1 MERKIFARNAIVQ
14 YRTGQSAV
22 ACAERH
28 LNTQVA
34 ALEATI
40 AYCEAHRQRYE
51 EKAKALEA
59 ICGELQLRRARP
71 N

>member
-1 MERKIFARNAIVQ
+1 MERKIFAGNAMLQ
-14 YRTGQSAV
+14 YRNGQSAV

-28 LNTQVA
+28 LNMQVA

-40 AYCEAHRQRYE
+40 AYCETHRQRYE

-59 ICGELQLRRARP
+59 MCAELQLRKARP

>member
-1 MERKIFARNAIVQ
+1 MERQVFARNAIVQ
-14 YRTGQSAV
+14 GRNGQSTV

-34 ALEATI
+34 ALDATI
-40 AYCEAHRQRYE
+40 AYCEAHRQRFE
-51 EKAKALEA
+51 GKAKALEA
-59 ICGELQLRRARP
+59 ICAELQLRKARP

>member
-1 MERKIFARNAIVQ
+1 MEQKILARNPIAQHRI
-14 YRTGQSAV
+14 GQTAV
-22 ACAERH
+22 ACAEYNLR
-28 LNTQVA
+28 TQVA

-40 AYCEAHRQRYE
+40 AYCQTRRQRYE

-59 ICGELQLRRARP
+59 ICAELQLRKGRP

>member
-1 MERKIFARNAIVQ
+1 MERKIFTRNAIVQ
-14 YRTGQSAV
+14 YQNGQSAV

-28 LNTQVA
+28 LNMQVA

-40 AYCEAHRQRYE
+40 AYCEAHRQRFE
-51 EKAKALEA
+51 GKAQALEA
-59 ICGELQLRRARP
+59 ICAELQLRKARP

>member
-1 MERKIFARNAIVQ
+1 MAQKILARKAFALHVND
-14 YRTGQSAV
+14 QSGA
-22 ACAERH
+22 AYAESH
-28 LNTQVA
+28 LRSQVA

-40 AYCEAHRQRYE
+40 AYCQTSRQRYE

-59 ICGELQLRRARP
+59 ICSELRLRKGRP